1 MNVLRMLKSQWLT
14 LSSYGYGHSQSFF
27 NFLFVL
33 CYMLQIIKC
42 MSVVEQ
48 KQTNKKF
55 ETHGHLPPLF
65 PAPAPPC
72 LGSGSSVRTLSRLPP
87 PLPEIHVPSS
97 RTVRCLL
104 EGAHGRGGGPSPRP
118 VLLDAPAL
126 TSLGL
131 VLRPPSP
138 GAPPAPSFPNGD
150 NHPLPEGGS
159 GLLSCPQ
166 MWSFP
171 VLTSPA
177 VSYFRSVNRCFF
189 STRAGVTVPLASAG
203 STLIPTPPMST
214 LPMK

>member
-55 ETHGHLPPLF
+55 ETHGHLPPLL

-97 RTVRCLL
+97 RTVRSLP
-104 EGAHGRGGGPSPRP
+104 EGAHGRGGGGLHLARCFSMLRHLHRSDWCCGLPLLEPLLLPRSQTEITILCLKEARGSFLAHKCGPSPSS
-118 VLLDAPAL
+118 PAL
-126 TSLGL
+126 QFPTFVRSTGVSL
-131 VLRPPSP
+131 
-138 GAPPAPSFPNGD
+138 APE
-150 NHPLPEGGS
+150 LE
-159 GLLSCPQ
+159 
-166 MWSFP
+166 
-171 VLTSPA
+171 
-177 VSYFRSVNRCFF
+177 
-189 STRAGVTVPLASAG
+189 
-203 STLIPTPPMST
+203 
-214 LPMK
+214 